1 MFEKKQTGEES
12 RDDKDKTSIPE
23 QKEAEEERKRGGK
36 LKAPHHA
43 RKRGGHVPGHKSA
56 HRPDKRARGGGAGA
70 DMHPESS
77 AGHMSGMDYEGGKRT
92 NRDEEGAGKGGDK
105 NAKGFD

>member
-1 MFEKKQTGEES
+1 MFDKKQSGSEPS
-12 RDDKDKTSIPE
+12 DDKDKTSIPE

-36 LKAPHHA
+36 VHHHA
-43 RKRGGHVPGHKSA
+43 RKRGGHVPGHKSG
-56 HRPDKRARGGGAGA
+56 HRPDKRARGGGTGA

-77 AGHMSGMDYEGGKRT
+77 AGKMSGMDYEGGKRT